1 MNAPKG
7 LIYLDNHATTR
18 VDPRVVTAMLPF
30 FSEIYGNAASASH
43 SFGVEARAAVD
54 LARRRVAALINAD
67 PADIVFTS
75 GATESVNLALRG
87 VAEAGAGR
95 GNHVV
100 TAATEHTAVL
110 DTCRRLEEYGVRV
123 TILPVDSEGLVD
135 PDDVRKA
142 ITPKTLLVSVM
153 AANNEI
159 GTLADLGAVGAVCRE
174 KGVLLHTDA
183 AQAAGKVPLDVRSSP
198 VDLVSLTAHK
208 MYGPKGVGALW
219 LRGGVRISS
228 QIQGGGHER
237 GLRSGTLDVPGIVGF
252 GAAADLALVEG
263 PAESLR
269 TAALRDRLVEGVMAR
284 LDGVRLNGHP
294 RRRLPNNASLS
305 FAGAR
310 AEAVIGAMRDVAV
323 STGSACSSAESRPS
337 HVLSALGLDRE
348 TVLSTLRF
356 GLGRF
361 TTAEEIDAAVERVAA
376 AVRTA
381 RAASPHLQH
390 QHIES

>member
-1 MNAPKG
+1 MNAPHG
-7 LIYLDNHATTR
+7 RIYLDNHATTR
-18 VDPRVVTAMLPF
+18 VDPRVVKAMLPF
-30 FSEIYGNAASASH
+30 FSEMYGNAASASH
-43 SFGVEARAAVD
+43 IFGVEARAAVD

-87 VAEAGAGR
+87 VVEAGAGR

-100 TAATEHTAVL
+100 TVATEHTAVL
-110 DTCRRLEEYGVRV
+110 DTCRRLEEHGVRV
-123 TILPVDSEGLVD
+123 TILPVDSDGLVD

-174 KGVLLHTDA
+174 RGVLLHTDA
-183 AQAAGKVPLDVRSSP
+183 AQAAGKVTLDVRSLP
-198 VDLVSLTAHK
+198 VDLVSFTAHK
-208 MYGPKGVGALW
+208 MHGPKGVGALW

-228 QIQGGGHER
+228 QMQGGGHER

-252 GAAADLALVEG
+252 GAAADLALAEG
-263 PAESLR
+263 PAESR
-269 TAALRDRLVEGVMAR
+269 RMAELRDGLVEGVMAR

-361 TTAEEIDAAVERVAA
+361 TTAEEIGAAVERVAA

-390 QHIES
+390 IDS

>member
-1 MNAPKG
+1 MNAPDG
-7 LIYLDNHATTR
+7 RIYLDNHATTR
-18 VDPRVVTAMLPF
+18 VDPRVVKAMLPF

-43 SFGVEARAAVD
+43 VFGVEARAAVD

-67 PADIVFTS
+67 PAEVVFTS

-135 PDDVRKA
+135 PDEVRKA

-183 AQAAGKVPLDVRSSP
+183 AQAAGKVPLDVRSLP
-198 VDLVSLTAHK
+198 VDLVSFTAHK

-252 GAAADLALVEG
+252 GAAAELALAEG

-269 TAALRDRLVEGVMAR
+269 TAALRDHLVEGVTAR

-294 RRRLPNNASLS
+294 LLRLPNNASLS

-310 AEAVIGAMRDVAV
+310 AEAVIRAMRDVAV